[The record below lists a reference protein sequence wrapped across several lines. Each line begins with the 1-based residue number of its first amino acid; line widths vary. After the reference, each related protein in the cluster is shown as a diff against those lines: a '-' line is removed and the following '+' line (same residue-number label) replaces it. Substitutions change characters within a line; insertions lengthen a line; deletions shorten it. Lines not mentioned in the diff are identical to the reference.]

1 MIRCLNCMEIFDE
14 VYGVCPHCGFI
25 PGSPPKEA
33 YHLFPGTVLRGR
45 YIVGTTVGF
54 GGFGITYRAWDKTL
68 DKMVAIKEFYPNGLV
83 NRVPGEKTV
92 IIYSGNRANEFEN
105 GKIRFLAEARNM
117 AMFNTH
123 PNIVNVYEFFEENN
137 TAYIAM
143 EFLKGMSFKQYIAA
157 QGGKIG
163 WQTAVSV
170 VLSVLD
176 GLKEIHRAKII
187 HRDVSP
193 DNIFLVPTDDGKD
206 YRIKLIDFG
215 AARFASGE
223 EEKTLSIILKPG
235 YAPPEQYRS
244 KSRQGPWTDLYA
256 VGAVLYRAITGIM
269 PEESVNR
276 MVEDHLKPPIEI
288 VPEVPQYLSDSIMRA
303 MALNQELRFQNVD
316 QFREAIQN
324 KAKVRS
330 VSGELKRRKTIR
342 GVSIAGI
349 CLVVLAASAVCVQI
363 YRGKQQALYNIEAQL
378 TVSMPDLNGEK
389 EEQVQA
395 AGVLGSEG
403 ETQDGR
409 AYELVSSDDM
419 LAQML
424 KEYQGSFQKVEV
436 EAGRCVSRE
445 AYGEALSEEISSGSL
460 PSVFESTGIG
470 PEDKELWEALGSLEA
485 AYEAVDEKEYYF
497 LGDEAFQEAFGQEKK
512 QMPVSFSA
520 PVLYVNTYLMPEDA
534 IPDDIRSVD
543 QLVDGDGK
551 ISYCVSSREREMY
564 REAFGVPQEELSK
577 AEYAPF
583 EETEREDAFGY
594 EPFLRRETVYYLGST
609 DDYEAVRAS
618 LGGIYKMVVLTGLQE
633 EGKVKGRFTHLWSI
647 SGSLEGQAKQ
657 AADNLVYYLLG
668 ESAQDVFNLQNG
680 NGLSLNKNMME
691 TYVDGND
698 EFQEILDHLDSLQME
713 YGSEER
719 S

>member
-409 AYELVSSDDM
+409 AYELVSSDDK

-633 EGKVKGRFTHLWSI
+633 EGKVKGRFTHL
-647 SGSLEGQAKQ
+647 
-657 AADNLVYYLLG
+657 
-668 ESAQDVFNLQNG
+668 
-680 NGLSLNKNMME
+680 
-691 TYVDGND
+691 
-698 EFQEILDHLDSLQME
+698 
-713 YGSEER
+713 
-719 S
+719 